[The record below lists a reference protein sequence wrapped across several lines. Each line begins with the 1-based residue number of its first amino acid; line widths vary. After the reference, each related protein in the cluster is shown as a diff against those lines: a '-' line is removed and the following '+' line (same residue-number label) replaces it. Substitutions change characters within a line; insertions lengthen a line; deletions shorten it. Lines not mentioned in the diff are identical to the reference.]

1 MTFRLGGRATVPL
14 TLLTALV
21 LVAFVACAGD
31 PGSQGPAGA
40 QGQPG
45 AAGNPGASGNP
56 GEPGSTGP
64 AGEDGAQGTQG
75 PTGAQGLAGQR
86 GATGAQ
92 GAAGAEGDQGTAGE
106 SGVSAAVIVHDSAG
120 NAAGVVELRSGTTSI
135 DVLGGG
141 FGAGDAITIELDGAA
156 LNAGAI
162 TANGGGAFAALGVSL
177 PSGLSAGD
185 VATVKVT
192 GSGGTVGWGTLLV
205 VDKE

>member
-1 MTFRLGGRATVPL
+1 MTIRLGARATVPL
-14 TLLTALV
+14 MLLTAVV
-21 LVAFVACAGD
+21 LVAFAACAGD
-31 PGSQGPAGA
+31 PGAQGPAGP

-45 AAGNPGASGNP
+45 GAGNPGASGNP
-56 GEPGSTGP
+56 GAPGSTGP
-64 AGEDGAQGTQG
+64 GGEDGAQGSQG
-75 PTGAQGLAGQR
+75 PQGDSGPAGDR
-86 GATGAQ
+86 GAIGLQ
-92 GAAGAEGDQGTAGE
+92 GAAGATGDPGLAGE

-135 DVLGGG
+135 DVIGGG
-141 FGAGDAITIELDGAA
+141 FDAGDAISIELDGAA
-156 LNAGAI
+156 LNAGAV

-192 GSGGTVGWGTLLV
+192 GSGGTVGWGTLLI